1 MEKTAT
7 EYILVPL
14 GFLIMAGYHVWL
26 LRRIIHRSI
35 TTPIAGINSFRTRV
49 QAAAVVKFFC
59 LAAYLL
65 AAFLLSMQTGRH
77 YRRAVSL
84 VIAAQGRRCR
94 AHQRPKEY
102 YSVARSGSCFF
113 GAMGKRG
120 CYLGAPLCLWI
131 IFGSIQMIAGCVAMV
146 AIMYFLDTR
155 HSDWEEEE
163 QETTT
168 KKKKTGEESVDGAEK
183 KKKES
188 AFFRGEIST
197 VKLLEI
203 VVVKD

>member
-1 MEKTAT
+1 MEKPAT
-7 EYILVPL
+7 DYILVPL

-35 TTPIAGINSFRTRV
+35 TNPIPGINSVRNRV
-49 QAAAVVKFFC
+49 AVVKFFC

-84 VIAAQGRRCR
+84 VIAAQGRGCR
-94 AHQRPKEY
+94 GHQRRGPPKEY

-131 IFGSIQMIAGCVAMV
+131 IFGSIQMIAGCIAMV

-155 HSDWEEEE
+155 HSDWDEEE
-163 QETTT
+163 QETTK